1 MNSKRCVRVV
11 AALCF
16 LGLVVL
22 CSMQWLPTELI
33 GQQAAVTQQQES
45 EGQGKLPILPVD
57 KLPATN
63 LNAKI
68 PEGLAKQPP
77 VPSDN
82 PLTEEKVALGRK
94 LFFDPILSEDATV
107 SCASCH
113 QPCLLYTSPSPRD
126 S

>member
-1 MNSKRCVRVV
+1 MNSKRSVRVV

-22 CSMQWLPTELI
+22 YSVQWLPTELI

-45 EGQGKLPILPVD
+45 EEQGKLPILPVD

-68 PEGLAKQPP
+68 PEGLAKQSP

-82 PLTEEKVALGRK
+82 PLT
-94 LFFDPILSEDATV
+94 
-107 SCASCH
+107 
-113 QPCLLYTSPSPRD
+113 CLLYTSPSPRD
-126 S
+126 RQKSRMPSSA